1 MKKIFTHIALVAI
14 LCSFFVPNV
23 KAVSFP
29 ANNISTEPDSATV
42 KAAVSE
48 FLNLSKKEKKA
59 KFKEVKKALK
69 EYKAKKKAAEPLAST
84 AVQVIFAIL
93 LPPLGVYLHEGEIN
107 NRFWISLLLTLLFW
121 LPGAIYA
128 LVVVLGD

>member
-1 MKKIFTHIALVAI
+1 MKKIFTRIALVGI

-23 KAVSFP
+23 NAVSLPGNNFP
-29 ANNISTEPDSATV
+29 TEPDSATV
-42 KAAVSE
+42 KAAVGE

>member
-1 MKKIFTHIALVAI
+1 MKKIFTRIALVAI
-14 LCSFFVPNV
+14 LSSFFVPNV
-23 KAVSFP
+23 KAVSLPGNNFP
-29 ANNISTEPDSATV
+29 TEPDSAAV